1 VGLECDARTGEFGMQ
16 LVSADERLVGVVS
29 LHDDLGHALEGVT
42 PEHSKL
48 DRTQGSPISCRR
60 EGS

>member
-1 VGLECDARTGEFGMQ
+1 MQFVGE
-16 LVSADERLVGVVS
+16 DERLIGVMG

-48 DRTQGSPISCRR
+48 DRTQGSPINCRR
-60 EGS
+60 EGW